1 MTVDLFAQAPSLPA
15 HLAFLNGGG
24 ECGALIAARD
34 WSTTSLGPIETW
46 PQSLKT
52 ATSILL
58 RSPVPIVMLW
68 NDDGVMIYNDAYS
81 VFAGQ
86 RHPQLLGS
94 KVREGWPEVADFND
108 NVMKVGLA
116 GGTLHYKD
124 QELVLNR
131 RGTMEAAWMDL
142 DYSPVLGE
150 NGEPAGVL
158 AIVVETTERVLA
170 DRRVAAERDQQRN
183 ALQQMPGFAALL
195 SGPEHRFEYVN
206 DAYVRLAGEHDF
218 IGRAL
223 REVLPEVEGQGFHEL
238 LDSVYASGEPYTAR
252 ATQVFLRGEER
263 FVDFIYHPLRDQ
275 DGAVTGIFVG
285 GYDTT
290 EQMRSAAALREAAE
304 RVQLALDAGAI
315 VGMWVWDV
323 ANDRLT
329 ADERFAHSFGVDR
342 ELCRQGLPLDIFL
355 DAIHPEDR
363 PRVAEAVSEAVGRGG
378 PYMCHYRVRPAGSD
392 AYRWVEANG
401 RVELSESGAAVR
413 FPGVLIDI
421 EDSRAVEAERDRAL
435 ELLQTF
441 SEAVP
446 GVVYAKDRA
455 GRLLVGNRGTTE
467 LIGLP
472 PEQYIGRTDLEV
484 LGDKAQAAAVMA
496 TDRRIMESGVG
507 EQVEEEV
514 RQPDGTN
521 NVWLSTKAPLRNAA
535 GEVIGLI
542 GSSVDITAR
551 RAAEEALERS
561 RAELRQLNETLEQR
575 VAEAVAEREHA
586 QEALRQSQKLESMGQ
601 LTGGVAHDFNNLLT
615 PIVGSLDMLQRR
627 GVGGEREQR
636 MIDGALQSAERAKM
650 LVQRLLAFARRQ
662 PLQPTAVNVPALVDG
677 MADLIASTSGPQ
689 VKVVV
694 DADRDLPPAVADP
707 NQLELALLNLG
718 VNARDA
724 MDGGGTLRISVQRD
738 KATPGHRSGLP
749 GGDYILLSVADTGA
763 GMDEATLARAIEPFF
778 STKGVGKGTGLG
790 LSMVHGLASQLG
802 GALAIRSRR
811 GLGTNVELWL
821 PVSDRPVAAAAPKA
835 PAPKLGGAG
844 RVLLVDDEEMVRTS
858 TADMLHE
865 LGYEVVEASSAEQ
878 ALARVRDG
886 LSPDLVVTDHLMPG
900 MTGGELIRRL
910 REDRPGLR
918 ALLVSGY
925 AEVDQVAPDLPR
937 LAKPFR
943 QADLAASLAAL
954 GRG

>member
-1 MTVDLFAQAPSLPA
+1 MTVDLFAQAPLRPA

-34 WSTTSLGPIETW
+34 WSTTSLGPIESW

-52 ATSILL
+52 ATAILL

-68 NDDGVMIYNDAYS
+68 NEDGVMIYNDAYS

-86 RHPQLLGS
+86 RHPDLLGS

-131 RGTMEAAWMDL
+131 RGMMEPGWMDL

-150 NGEPAGVL
+150 DGQPAGVL

-170 DRRVAAERDQQRN
+170 DRRAGSERDQQRR
-183 ALQQMPGFAALL
+183 ALQQMPGFAAVLE
-195 SGPEHRFEYVN
+195 GPEHRFEYVN
-206 DAYVRLAGEHDF
+206 DAYVRLAGERDF
-218 IGRAL
+218 IGRPV
-223 REVLPEVEGQGFHEL
+223 RDVLPEVEGQGFYEL
-238 LDSVYASGEPYTAR
+238 LDSVYASGEAHVAR
-252 ATQVFLRGEER
+252 ATTVTLRGEER
-263 FVDFIYHPLRDQ
+263 FVDFIYHPLRSE

-290 EQMRSAAALREAAE
+290 EQVRADAALREAAE

-323 ANDRLT
+323 AADRLT
-329 ADERFAHSFGVDR
+329 ADARFAHSFGVDP

-355 DAIHPEDR
+355 QAIHPEDR
-363 PRVAEAVSEAVGRGG
+363 PRVTDVVAAAVSRGG

-401 RVELSESGAAVR
+401 RVELSPTGEAIR

-421 EDSRAVEAERDRAL
+421 EDRRTVEAERDRAL
-435 ELLQTF
+435 DLLQTF

-446 GVVYAKDRA
+446 GVVYAKDRE
-455 GRLLVGNRGTTE
+455 GRLLIGNRGTTE

-484 LGDKAQAAAVMA
+484 LKDKVQAAAVMA
-496 TDRRIMESGVG
+496 NDRRIMESGVV
-507 EQVEEEV
+507 EQIEEEV
-514 RQPDGTN
+514 ALPDGSMA
-521 NVWLSTKAPLRNAA
+521 VWLSTKAPLRNKA

-551 RAAEEALERS
+551 RAAEDALEAS
-561 RAELRQLNETLEQR
+561 RVELRRLNETLEQR
-575 VAEAVAEREHA
+575 IADAVAEREQA

-636 MIDGALQSAERAKM
+636 MIDGALQSAERAKT

-677 MADLIASTSGPQ
+677 MAGLIASTSGPQ

-694 DADRDLPPAVADP
+694 DAAPGLPAAVADP

-724 MDGGGTLRISVQRD
+724 MEGGGTLRISVQHD
-738 KATPGHRSGLP
+738 AVTPGHRSALP
-749 GGDYILLSVADTGA
+749 MGDYILLSVADTGV
-763 GMDEATLARAIEPFF
+763 GMDEATLARAVEPFF

-821 PVSDRPVAAAAPKA
+821 PVSDQPAAAAAPRASA
-835 PAPKLGGAG
+835 PTVGGAG
-844 RVLLVDDEEMVRTS
+844 KVLLVDDEEMVRTS
-858 TADMLHE
+858 TADMLVE
-865 LGYEVVEASSAEQ
+865 LGYEVTEASSAEE
-878 ALARVRDG
+878 ALACVRDG
-886 LSPDLVVTDHLMPG
+886 LSPDLIVTDHLMPG

-910 REDRPGLR
+910 REDHPTLR